1 MKTNRPPVLALAA
14 ALAFGPG
21 LAFAQT
27 QSHDG
32 HDAAVL
38 ELVLNDGAKWQGDQN
53 MIDGMSAIRDSMATS
68 LGPIRD
74 GTLTADAAR
83 GIAADIQTQVDF
95 MIENCVLEPA
105 VDEQFHS
112 VLAQVTEGAAAVE
125 DGEVQAGGTTIV
137 QALNAYGA
145 HFEHPGWQP
154 LD

>member
-1 MKTNRPPVLALAA
+1 MKTNRPLVLALAA

-21 LAFAQT
+21 LAVAQT

-53 MIDGMSAIRDSMATS
+53 MIDGMSAIRDRMATS
-68 LGPIRD
+68 LGPIHD
-74 GTLTADAAR
+74 GTLTADAAQ

-95 MIENCVLEPA
+95 MIENCVLEPG

-112 VLAQVTEGAAAVE
+112 VLAQVTEGVAALE